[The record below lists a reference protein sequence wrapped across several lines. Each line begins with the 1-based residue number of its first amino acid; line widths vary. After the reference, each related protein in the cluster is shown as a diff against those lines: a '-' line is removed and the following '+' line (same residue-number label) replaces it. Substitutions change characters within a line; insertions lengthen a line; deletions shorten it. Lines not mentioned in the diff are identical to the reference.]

1 MSTISIVNTL
11 VRHWKREGK
20 KLVNSND
27 VWQTIIKGLIMAIM
41 IQISTSVEEFSGPL
55 IINIIC
61 KKSRMDIDYNLCPR
75 RVLFLF
81 FFFKPTML
89 TLVVYALIT
98 HRSCIFLDPAT
109 TMIQLHSITEHEAT
123 LYYCLLW
130 HLIFSSCQDAI
141 FKQ

>member
-27 VWQTIIKGLIMAIM
+27 VWQTFIKYLIMTIM

-81 FFFKPTML
+81 FFLNQP
-89 TLVVYALIT
+89 
-98 HRSCIFLDPAT
+98 C
-109 TMIQLHSITEHEAT
+109 LH
-123 LYYCLLW
+123 
-130 HLIFSSCQDAI
+130 
-141 FKQ
+141 